1 MSLKPKILIADDSAM
16 NRAILVEM
24 LGDGYD
30 VIEAENGR
38 EAVRVLQSA
47 PEIDLL
53 LLDIMMPEMDGFEVL
68 EQMKRYGWID
78 EVPVVMISAENG
90 SAYVERAY
98 DLGATDFISRP
109 FDMAIVRRRVTNT
122 LMLYTKQKQLVGLV
136 ARQVYENQKSNNLMI
151 NILSHIVEFRNGESG
166 SHVLHIHTATE
177 LILNHLVKKT
187 DKYKLSAADI
197 AMIGT
202 ASSLHD
208 IGKINIPE
216 EILNK
221 PGRLT
226 KEEFDIM
233 KTHTTIGAHILENLP
248 FQQDEP
254 LVKVSYEICR
264 WHHERWDGRGYP
276 DGLKGEEIPIAA
288 QVVALADVYDALTS
302 ERCYKKAFD
311 HDTAVRMILNG
322 ECGTFNPLL
331 MECLTEVADE
341 LHRALTDNEAAA
353 QTIFGSA
360 SRKITDALL
369 HENDLP
375 DTGRL
380 ENALQIEQQKH
391 TFYVD
396 HTPDLQLDYNEVSDT
411 VTMSEWG
418 VRHLHCPREMPFK
431 NAMETLLVSPND
443 RSAMLDAIAKTDADH
458 PDTAVT
464 VLLSVDG
471 LMRWYKVYIRT
482 LWARGEETTRV
493 GLVMQAEDVHEK
505 TIRDAKEVT
514 KDTIITTGKGIACMM
529 HMLKNVFDV
538 VRLVDVGR
546 TCVLNVDDQGK
557 IVDEDHPCFAV
568 WNREN
573 RCENCVSYKAFTQKT
588 QLAKI
593 EFMDEDAYQVISK
606 YVEVEGRACVL
617 ELVVKLRKD
626 MPLSFHGREHLVRSL
641 HQYSQELYQ
650 DALTGAFNRRYYEEQ
665 FCGKDSADGVAVL
678 DVDNFKAIND
688 TYGHQAGDAALR
700 TIVQAIVGC
709 IRNSD
714 ILIRYGGDE
723 FLLVFPEIPEPVFN
737 RRLQEISTAV
747 SNAAVPDYPKMQ
759 LSVSVGGVYKM
770 TPLSDAVYRADALM
784 YKAKTEKRRMM
795 LHNHEHDRSMPD

>member
-68 EQMKRYGWID
+68 EQMKRYGWIED
-78 EVPVVMISAENG
+78 VPVVMISAENG

-248 FQQDEP
+248 FQQEEP

-331 MECLTEVADE
+331 MECLTEVADD
-341 LHRALTDNEAAA
+341 LHRALTDKEAAA
-353 QTIFGSA
+353 QMNFGSA
-360 SRKITDALL
+360 TRKITDALL

-375 DTGRL
+375 ETGRL

-396 HTPDLQLDYNEVSDT
+396 HTPDLQLDYNEASDT
-411 VTMSEWG
+411 ATMSEWG
-418 VRHLHCPREMPFK
+418 VKHLHCPKVMPLK
-431 NAMETLLVSPND
+431 KAMDTLLVAEND
-443 RSAMLDAIAKTDADH
+443 RRAMRDAIAKTDADH

-471 LMRWYKVYIRT
+471 LLRWYKVHIRT
-482 LWARGEETTRV
+482 LWMRGEETTRV

-514 KDTIITTGKGIACMM
+514 KETIITTGKGMACMM

-538 VRLVDVGR
+538 VRLVDVGH
-546 TCVLNVDDQGK
+546 TCVLSLDEQGK
-557 IVDEDHPCFAV
+557 IVDEDHPCYAV

-573 RCENCVSYKAFTQKT
+573 RCENCVSFKAFTQKT

-593 EFMDEDAYQVISK
+593 EFMGEDAYQVISK

-617 ELVVKLRKD
+617 ELVVRLRKD

-641 HQYSQELYQ
+641 HQYSQELYL

-665 FCGKDSADGVAVL
+665 FCGQDSADGVAVL

-723 FLLVFPEIPEPVFN
+723 FLLVFPDIPEPVFH
-737 RRLQEISTAV
+737 RRLQEISSAV
-747 SNAAVPDYPKMQ
+747 SDATVPDHPEMR

-770 TPLSDAVYRADALM
+770 SPLSDAVYHADTLM
-784 YKAKTEKRRMM
+784 YKAKTEKRQMM
-795 LHNHEHDRSMPD
+795 LHNHEHDRLMPD

>member
-38 EAVRVLQSA
+38 EAVRALQSA

-68 EQMKRYGWID
+68 EQMKRYGWIED
-78 EVPVVMISAENG
+78 VPVVMISAENG

-226 KEEFDIM
+226 KEEFEIM

-248 FQQDEP
+248 FQQEEP
-254 LVKVSYEICR
+254 LVKVCYEICR

-322 ECGTFNPLL
+322 ECGIFNPLL

-360 SRKITDALL
+360 TRKITDALL
-369 HENDLP
+369 QENDLP
-375 DTGRL
+375 ETGRL

-737 RRLQEISTAV
+737 RRLQEITSAV

>member
-68 EQMKRYGWID
+68 EQMKRYGWIED
-78 EVPVVMISAENG
+78 VPVVMISAENG

-226 KEEFDIM
+226 KEEFEIM

-248 FQQDEP
+248 FQQEEP

-331 MECLTEVADE
+331 MECLTEVADD

-353 QTIFGSA
+353 QMNFGSA
-360 SRKITDALL
+360 TRKITDALL

-375 DTGRL
+375 ETGRL

-396 HTPDLQLDYNEVSDT
+396 HTPDLQLDYNEASDT
-411 VTMSEWG
+411 ATMSEWG
-418 VRHLHCPREMPFK
+418 VKHLHCPREMPFK

-471 LMRWYKVYIRT
+471 LLRWYKVHIRT
-482 LWARGEETTRV
+482 LWMRGEETTRV

-514 KDTIITTGKGIACMM
+514 KETIITTGKGMACMM
-529 HMLKNVFDV
+529 RMLKNVFDV
-538 VRLVDVGR
+538 VRLVDVGH
-546 TCVLNVDDQGK
+546 TCVLSVDEQGK
-557 IVDEDHPCFAV
+557 IVDEDHPCYAV

-573 RCENCVSYKAFTQKT
+573 RCENCVSFKAFTQKT

-593 EFMDEDAYQVISK
+593 EFMGEDAYQVISK

-617 ELVVKLRKD
+617 ELVVRLRKD

-641 HQYSQELYQ
+641 HQYSQELYL

-665 FCGKDSADGVAVL
+665 FCGQDSADGVAVL

-709 IRNSD
+709 IRGSD

-723 FLLVFPEIPEPVFN
+723 FLLVFPDIPEPVFH
-737 RRLQEISTAV
+737 RRLQEISSAV
-747 SNAAVPDYPKMQ
+747 SDATVPDHPEMR

-770 TPLSDAVYRADALM
+770 SPLSDAVYHADTLM
-784 YKAKTEKRRMM
+784 YKAKTEKRQMM
-795 LHNHEHDRSMPD
+795 LHNHEHDRLMPD

>member
-1 MSLKPKILIADDSAM
+1 M

-360 SRKITDALL
+360 TRKITDALL

-493 GLVMQAEDVHEK
+493 GIVMQAEDVHEK
-505 TIRDAKEVT
+505 TIQDAKEVT

-546 TCVLNVDDQGK
+546 TCVLSVDEQGK

-737 RRLQEISTAV
+737 RRLQEITSAV

>member
-353 QTIFGSA
+353 QMNFGSA

-505 TIRDAKEVT
+505 TIRDAKEIT
-514 KDTIITTGKGIACMM
+514 KDTIITTGKGMACMM

-538 VRLVDVGR
+538 VRLVDVER
-546 TCVLNVDDQGK
+546 TCVLNVDDQGH
-557 IVDEDHPCFAV
+557 IMDEDHPCFAV

-593 EFMDEDAYQVISK
+593 EFMGEDAYQVVSK

-737 RRLQEISTAV
+737 RRLQEITSAV
-747 SNAAVPDYPKMQ
+747 SNAAVPDYPKMH
-759 LSVSVGGVYKM
+759 LSVSVGGVYRM
-770 TPLSDAVYRADALM
+770 SPLSDAVYRADALM
-784 YKAKTEKRRMM
+784 YKAKTEKHRMM

>member
-38 EAVRVLQSA
+38 EAVRALQSA

-68 EQMKRYGWID
+68 KQMKHYGWIED
-78 EVPVVMISAENG
+78 IPVIMISAENG

-166 SHVLHIHTATE
+166 SHVLHIHAATE

-216 EILNK
+216 KILNK

-248 FQQDEP
+248 FQQEEP

-288 QVVALADVYDALTS
+288 QVVALADVYDAMTS

-331 MECLTEVADE
+331 MECLTEVADD

-353 QTIFGSA
+353 QMNFGNDT
-360 SRKITDALL
+360 RKITDALL

-375 DTGRL
+375 ETGRL
-380 ENALQIEQQKH
+380 ENALQIEQQKY

-396 HTPDLQLDYNEVSDT
+396 HTPDLQLDYNEASDT
-411 VTMSEWG
+411 ATMSEWG
-418 VRHLHCPREMPFK
+418 VKHLHCPREMPFK

-471 LMRWYKVYIRT
+471 LLRWHKVHIRT
-482 LWARGEETTRV
+482 LWMRGEETIRV

-514 KDTIITTGKGIACMM
+514 KETIITTGKGMACMM
-529 HMLKNVFDV
+529 HILKNVFDV
-538 VRLVDVGR
+538 VRLVDVGH
-546 TCVLNVDDQGK
+546 TCVLSVDEQGK
-557 IVDEDHPCFAV
+557 VVDEDHPCYTV

-573 RCENCVSYKAFTQKT
+573 RCENCVSFKAFTQKT

-593 EFMDEDAYQVISK
+593 EFMGEDAYQVISK

-617 ELVVKLRKD
+617 ELVVRLRKD

-641 HQYSQELYQ
+641 HQYSQELYL

-665 FCGKDSADGVAVL
+665 FCGQDSADGVAVL

-688 TYGHQAGDAALR
+688 TYGHPAGDAALR

-723 FLLVFPEIPEPVFN
+723 FLLVFPDIPEPVFH
-737 RRLQEISTAV
+737 RRLQEISSAV
-747 SNAAVPDYPKMQ
+747 SDATVPDHPEMR

-770 TPLSDAVYRADALM
+770 SPLSDAVYRADTLM

-795 LHNHEHDRSMPD
+795 LHNHERDRLMPD

>member
-353 QTIFGSA
+353 QMNFGSA

-369 HENDLP
+369 QENDLP
-375 DTGRL
+375 ETGRL

-396 HTPDLQLDYNEVSDT
+396 HTPDLQLDYNEISDT

-471 LMRWYKVYIRT
+471 LMRWYKVHIRT

-493 GLVMQAEDVHEK
+493 GIVMQAEDVHEK
-505 TIRDAKEVT
+505 TIQDAKEVA
-514 KDTIITTGKGIACMM
+514 KDTIITTGKGMACMM

-538 VRLVDVGR
+538 VRLVDVGH
-546 TCVLNVDDQGK
+546 TCVLSVDEQGK

-700 TIVQAIVGC
+700 TIVKAIVGC

-737 RRLQEISTAV
+737 RRLQEITSAV
-747 SNAAVPDYPKMQ
+747 SNAAVPDYPKMH

>member
-38 EAVRVLQSA
+38 EAVRALQSA

-68 EQMKRYGWID
+68 KQMKHYGWIED
-78 EVPVVMISAENG
+78 IPVIMISAENG

-216 EILNK
+216 KILNK

-248 FQQDEP
+248 FQQEEP

-288 QVVALADVYDALTS
+288 QVVALADVYDAMTS

-331 MECLTEVADE
+331 MECLTEVADD

-353 QTIFGSA
+353 QMNFGNDT
-360 SRKITDALL
+360 RKITDALL

-375 DTGRL
+375 ETGRL
-380 ENALQIEQQKH
+380 ENALQIEQQKY

-396 HTPDLQLDYNEVSDT
+396 HTPDLQLDYNEASDT
-411 VTMSEWG
+411 ATMSEWG
-418 VRHLHCPREMPFK
+418 VKHLHCPREMPFK

-471 LMRWYKVYIRT
+471 LLRWHKVHIRT
-482 LWARGEETTRV
+482 LWMRGEETIRV

-505 TIRDAKEVT
+505 TIRNAKEVT
-514 KDTIITTGKGIACMM
+514 KETIITTGKGMACMM
-529 HMLKNVFDV
+529 HILKNVFDV
-538 VRLVDVGR
+538 VRLVDVGH
-546 TCVLNVDDQGK
+546 TCVLSVDEQGK
-557 IVDEDHPCFAV
+557 VVDEDHPCYTV

-573 RCENCVSYKAFTQKT
+573 RCENCVSFKAFTQKT

-593 EFMDEDAYQVISK
+593 EFMGEDAYQAISK

-617 ELVVKLRKD
+617 ELVVRLRKD

-641 HQYSQELYQ
+641 HQYSQELYL

-665 FCGKDSADGVAVL
+665 FCGQDSADGVAVL

-688 TYGHQAGDAALR
+688 TYGHPAGDAALR

-723 FLLVFPEIPEPVFN
+723 FLLVFPDIPEPVFH
-737 RRLQEISTAV
+737 RRLQEISSAV
-747 SNAAVPDYPKMQ
+747 SDATVPDHPEMR

-770 TPLSDAVYRADALM
+770 SPLSDAVYRADTLM

-795 LHNHEHDRSMPD
+795 LHNHERDRLMPD

>member
-341 LHRALTDNEAAA
+341 LHRALTDNDAAA
-353 QTIFGSA
+353 QMNFGSA
-360 SRKITDALL
+360 TRKITDALL
-369 HENDLP
+369 QENDLP

-606 YVEVEGRACVL
+606 YVEVEGRPCVL

-737 RRLQEISTAV
+737 RRLQEITSAV
-747 SNAAVPDYPKMQ
+747 SNAAVPDYPKMH
-759 LSVSVGGVYKM
+759 LSVSVGGVYRM
-770 TPLSDAVYRADALM
+770 SPLSDAVYRADALM

>member
-38 EAVRVLQSA
+38 EAVRALQSA

-68 EQMKRYGWID
+68 KQMKHYGWIED
-78 EVPVVMISAENG
+78 IPVIMISAENG

-216 EILNK
+216 KILNK

-248 FQQDEP
+248 FQQEEP

-288 QVVALADVYDALTS
+288 QVVALADVYDAMTS

-331 MECLTEVADE
+331 MECLTEVADD

-353 QTIFGSA
+353 QMNFGNDT
-360 SRKITDALL
+360 RKITDALL

-375 DTGRL
+375 ETGRL
-380 ENALQIEQQKH
+380 ENALQIEQQKY

-396 HTPDLQLDYNEVSDT
+396 HTPDLQLDYNEASDT
-411 VTMSEWG
+411 ATMSEWG
-418 VRHLHCPREMPFK
+418 VKHLHCPREMPFK

-471 LMRWYKVYIRT
+471 LLRWHKVHIRT
-482 LWARGEETTRV
+482 LWMRGEETIRV

-505 TIRDAKEVT
+505 TIRNAKEVT
-514 KDTIITTGKGIACMM
+514 KETIITTGKGMACMM
-529 HMLKNVFDV
+529 HILKNVFDV
-538 VRLVDVGR
+538 VRLVDVGH
-546 TCVLNVDDQGK
+546 TCVLSVDEQGK
-557 IVDEDHPCFAV
+557 VVDEDHPCYTV

-573 RCENCVSYKAFTQKT
+573 RCENCVSFKAFTQKT

-593 EFMDEDAYQVISK
+593 EFMGEDAYQAISK

-617 ELVVKLRKD
+617 ELVVRLRKD

-641 HQYSQELYQ
+641 HQYSQELYL

-665 FCGKDSADGVAVL
+665 FCGQDSADGVAVL

-723 FLLVFPEIPEPVFN
+723 FLLVFPDIPEPVFH
-737 RRLQEISTAV
+737 RRLQEISSAV
-747 SNAAVPDYPKMQ
+747 SDATVPDHPEMR

-770 TPLSDAVYRADALM
+770 SPLSDAVYRADTLM

-795 LHNHEHDRSMPD
+795 LHNHERDRLMPD

>member
-78 EVPVVMISAENG
+78 EIPVVMISAENG

-369 HENDLP
+369 QENDLP

-431 NAMETLLVSPND
+431 NAMETLLVSAND

-593 EFMDEDAYQVISK
+593 EFMDEDAYQVVSK

-737 RRLQEISTAV
+737 RRLQEITSAV
-747 SNAAVPDYPKMQ
+747 SNAAVPDYPKMH

-770 TPLSDAVYRADALM
+770 SPLSDAVYRADALM

>member
-38 EAVRVLQSA
+38 EAVRALQSA

-68 EQMKRYGWID
+68 KQMKHYGWIED
-78 EVPVVMISAENG
+78 IPVIMISAENG

-216 EILNK
+216 KILNK

-226 KEEFDIM
+226 KEEFDTM
-233 KTHTTIGAHILENLP
+233 KTHTTIGAHMLENLP
-248 FQQDEP
+248 FQQEEP

-311 HDTAVRMILNG
+311 HDTAVRMILND
-322 ECGTFNPLL
+322 ECGVFNPLL
-331 MECLTEVADE
+331 KECLTEVADE
-341 LHRALTDNEAAA
+341 LHRALTDSEAAT
-353 QTIFGSA
+353 QVNFGNA
-360 SRKITDALL
+360 TRKITDALL

-375 DTGRL
+375 ETGRL
-380 ENALQIEQQKH
+380 ENALQIEQQKY

-411 VTMSEWG
+411 ATVSEWG
-418 VRHLHCPREMPFK
+418 VKHLHCPREMPFK

-471 LMRWYKVYIRT
+471 LLRWHKVHIRT
-482 LWARGEETTRV
+482 LWMRGEETTRV

-514 KDTIITTGKGIACMM
+514 KETIITTGKGMACMM
-529 HMLKNVFDV
+529 HILKNVFDV
-538 VRLVDVGR
+538 VRLVDVGH
-546 TCVLNVDDQGK
+546 TCVLSVDEQGK
-557 IVDEDHPCFAV
+557 VVDEDHPCYTV

-573 RCENCVSYKAFTQKT
+573 RCENCVSFKAFTQKT

-593 EFMDEDAYQVISK
+593 EFMGEDAYQVISK

-617 ELVVKLRKD
+617 ELVVRLRKD

-641 HQYSQELYQ
+641 HQYSQELYL

-665 FCGKDSADGVAVL
+665 FCGQDSADGVAVL

-688 TYGHQAGDAALR
+688 TYGHPAGDAALR

-723 FLLVFPEIPEPVFN
+723 FLLVFPDIPEPVFH
-737 RRLQEISTAV
+737 RRLQEISSAV
-747 SNAAVPDYPKMQ
+747 SDATVPDHPEMR

-770 TPLSDAVYRADALM
+770 SPLSDAVYRADTLM

-795 LHNHEHDRSMPD
+795 LHNHERDRLMPD

>member
-68 EQMKRYGWID
+68 EQMKRYGWIE

-353 QTIFGSA
+353 QMNFGSA
-360 SRKITDALL
+360 TRKITDALL
-369 HENDLP
+369 QENDLP
-375 DTGRL
+375 ETGRL

-471 LMRWYKVYIRT
+471 LMRWYKVHIRT
-482 LWARGEETTRV
+482 LWARGEETTRA
-493 GLVMQAEDVHEK
+493 GIVMQAEDVHEK
-505 TIRDAKEVT
+505 TIQDAKEVAN
-514 KDTIITTGKGIACMM
+514 DTIITTGKGMACMM

-546 TCVLNVDDQGK
+546 TCVLNVDEQGK

-606 YVEVEGRACVL
+606 YVEVEGRPCVL

-737 RRLQEISTAV
+737 RRLQEISAAV
-747 SNAAVPDYPKMQ
+747 SNAAVPDYPKMH

>member
-68 EQMKRYGWID
+68 EQMKRYGWIE

-353 QTIFGSA
+353 QMNFGSA

-369 HENDLP
+369 QENDLP
-375 DTGRL
+375 ETGRL

-418 VRHLHCPREMPFK
+418 VRHLHCPKEMPFK

-471 LMRWYKVYIRT
+471 LMRWYKVHIRT

-493 GLVMQAEDVHEK
+493 GIVMQAEDVHEK
-505 TIRDAKEVT
+505 TIQDAKEVT
-514 KDTIITTGKGIACMM
+514 KDTIITTGKGMACMM

-538 VRLVDVGR
+538 VRLVDVER
-546 TCVLNVDDQGK
+546 TCVLNVDDQGH
-557 IVDEDHPCFAV
+557 IMDEDHPCFAV

-593 EFMDEDAYQVISK
+593 EFMGEDAYQVVSK

-737 RRLQEISTAV
+737 RRLQEISAAV
-747 SNAAVPDYPKMQ
+747 SNAAVPDYPKMH

-784 YKAKTEKRRMM
+784 YKAKTEKHRMM

>member
-311 HDTAVRMILNG
+311 HNTAVRMILNG

-360 SRKITDALL
+360 TRKITDALL
-369 HENDLP
+369 QENDLP

-493 GLVMQAEDVHEK
+493 GIVMQAEDVHEK
-505 TIRDAKEVT
+505 TIQDAKEIT

-737 RRLQEISTAV
+737 RRLQEITSAV
-747 SNAAVPDYPKMQ
+747 SNATLPDYPKMH
-759 LSVSVGGVYKM
+759 LSVSVGGVYRM
-770 TPLSDAVYRADALM
+770 SPLSDAVYRADALM

>member
-38 EAVRVLQSA
+38 EAVRALQSA

-68 EQMKRYGWID
+68 KQMKHYGWIED
-78 EVPVVMISAENG
+78 IPVIIISAENG

-216 EILNK
+216 KILNK

-248 FQQDEP
+248 FQQEEP

-288 QVVALADVYDALTS
+288 QVVALADVYDAMTS

-331 MECLTEVADE
+331 MECLTEVADD

-353 QTIFGSA
+353 QMNFGNA
-360 SRKITDALL
+360 TRKITDALL

-375 DTGRL
+375 ETGRL
-380 ENALQIEQQKH
+380 ENALQIEQQKY

-396 HTPDLQLDYNEVSDT
+396 HTPDLQLDYNEASDMA
-411 VTMSEWG
+411 TMSEWG
-418 VRHLHCPREMPFK
+418 VKHLHCPREMPFK

-471 LMRWYKVYIRT
+471 LLRWHKVHIRT
-482 LWARGEETTRV
+482 LWMRGEETTRV

-505 TIRDAKEVT
+505 TIRNAKEVT
-514 KDTIITTGKGIACMM
+514 KETIITTGKGMACMM
-529 HMLKNVFDV
+529 HILKNVFDV
-538 VRLVDVGR
+538 VRLVDVGH
-546 TCVLNVDDQGK
+546 TCVLSVDEQGK
-557 IVDEDHPCFAV
+557 IVDEDHPCYTV

-573 RCENCVSYKAFTQKT
+573 RCENCVSFKAFTQKT

-593 EFMDEDAYQVISK
+593 EFMGEDAYQAISK

-617 ELVVKLRKD
+617 ELVVRLRKD

-641 HQYSQELYQ
+641 HQYSQELYL

-665 FCGKDSADGVAVL
+665 FCGQDSADGVAVL

-688 TYGHQAGDAALR
+688 TYGHPAGDAALR

-723 FLLVFPEIPEPVFN
+723 FLLVFPDIPEPVFH
-737 RRLQEISTAV
+737 RRLQEISSAV
-747 SNAAVPDYPKMQ
+747 SDATVPDHPEMR

-770 TPLSDAVYRADALM
+770 SPLSDAVYRADTLM

-795 LHNHEHDRSMPD
+795 LHNHERDRLMPD

>member
-341 LHRALTDNEAAA
+341 LHRALTDKEAAA
-353 QTIFGSA
+353 QMNFGSA

-418 VRHLHCPREMPFK
+418 VKHLHCPREMPFK

-505 TIRDAKEVT
+505 TIRDAKEIT
-514 KDTIITTGKGIACMM
+514 KDTIITTGKGMACMM

-538 VRLVDVGR
+538 VRLVDVER
-546 TCVLNVDDQGK
+546 TCVLNVDDQGH
-557 IVDEDHPCFAV
+557 IMDEDHPCFAV

-593 EFMDEDAYQVISK
+593 EFMGEDAYQVVSK

-737 RRLQEISTAV
+737 RRLQEISAAV

>member
-493 GLVMQAEDVHEK
+493 GIVMQAEDVHEK

-737 RRLQEISTAV
+737 RRLQEITSAV
-747 SNAAVPDYPKMQ
+747 SNAAVPDYPKMH

-770 TPLSDAVYRADALM
+770 SPLSDAVYRADALM

>member
-68 EQMKRYGWID
+68 EQMKRYGWIE

-331 MECLTEVADE
+331 MECLTEAADE

-353 QTIFGSA
+353 QMNFGSA

-369 HENDLP
+369 QENDLP
-375 DTGRL
+375 ETGRL

-396 HTPDLQLDYNEVSDT
+396 HTPDLQLDYNEISDT

-418 VRHLHCPREMPFK
+418 VKHLHCPKEMPFK

-505 TIRDAKEVT
+505 TIQDAKEIT
-514 KDTIITTGKGIACMM
+514 KDTIITTGKGMACMM

-538 VRLVDVGR
+538 VRLVDVER
-546 TCVLNVDDQGK
+546 TCVLNVDDQGH
-557 IVDEDHPCFAV
+557 IMDEDHPCFAV

-593 EFMDEDAYQVISK
+593 EFMGEDAYQVVSK

-737 RRLQEISTAV
+737 RRLQEISAAV
-747 SNAAVPDYPKMQ
+747 SNAAVPDYPKMH
-759 LSVSVGGVYKM
+759 LSVSVGGVYRM

>member
-38 EAVRVLQSA
+38 EAVRALQSA

-68 EQMKRYGWID
+68 KQMKHYGWIED
-78 EVPVVMISAENG
+78 IPVIMISAENG

-216 EILNK
+216 KILNK

-248 FQQDEP
+248 FQQEEP

-288 QVVALADVYDALTS
+288 QVVALADVYDAMTS

-331 MECLTEVADE
+331 MECLTEVADD

-353 QTIFGSA
+353 QMNFGNDT
-360 SRKITDALL
+360 RKITDALL

-375 DTGRL
+375 ETGRL
-380 ENALQIEQQKH
+380 ENALQIEQQKY

-396 HTPDLQLDYNEVSDT
+396 HTPDLQLDYNEASDT
-411 VTMSEWG
+411 ATMSEWG
-418 VRHLHCPREMPFK
+418 VKHLHCPREMPFK

-471 LMRWYKVYIRT
+471 LLRWHKVHIRT
-482 LWARGEETTRV
+482 LWMRGEETTRV

-514 KDTIITTGKGIACMM
+514 KETIITTGKGMACMM
-529 HMLKNVFDV
+529 HILKNVFDV
-538 VRLVDVGR
+538 VRLVDVGH
-546 TCVLNVDDQGK
+546 TCVLSVDEQGK
-557 IVDEDHPCFAV
+557 IVDEDHPCYTV

-573 RCENCVSYKAFTQKT
+573 RCENCVSFKAFTQKT

-593 EFMDEDAYQVISK
+593 EFMGEDAYQVISK

-617 ELVVKLRKD
+617 ELVVRLRKD

-641 HQYSQELYQ
+641 HQYSQELYL

-665 FCGKDSADGVAVL
+665 FCGQDSADGVAVL

-688 TYGHQAGDAALR
+688 TYGHPAGDAALR

-723 FLLVFPEIPEPVFN
+723 FLLVFPDIPEPVFH
-737 RRLQEISTAV
+737 RRLQEISSAV
-747 SNAAVPDYPKMQ
+747 SDATVPDHPEMR

-770 TPLSDAVYRADALM
+770 SPLSDAVYRADTLM

-795 LHNHEHDRSMPD
+795 LHNHERDRLMPD

>member
-38 EAVRVLQSA
+38 EAVRALQSA

-68 EQMKRYGWID
+68 KQMKHYGWIED
-78 EVPVVMISAENG
+78 IPVIMISAENG

-166 SHVLHIHTATE
+166 SHVLHIHAATE

-216 EILNK
+216 KILNK

-248 FQQDEP
+248 FQQEEP

-288 QVVALADVYDALTS
+288 QVVALADVYDAMTS

-331 MECLTEVADE
+331 MECLTEVADD

-353 QTIFGSA
+353 QMNFGNDT
-360 SRKITDALL
+360 RKITDALL

-375 DTGRL
+375 ETGRL
-380 ENALQIEQQKH
+380 ENALQIEQQKY

-396 HTPDLQLDYNEVSDT
+396 HTPDLQLDYNEASDT
-411 VTMSEWG
+411 ATMSEWG
-418 VRHLHCPREMPFK
+418 VKHLHCPREMPFK

-471 LMRWYKVYIRT
+471 LLRWHKVHIRT
-482 LWARGEETTRV
+482 LWMRGEETIRV

-505 TIRDAKEVT
+505 TIRNAKEVT
-514 KDTIITTGKGIACMM
+514 KETIITTGKGMACMM
-529 HMLKNVFDV
+529 HILKNVFDV
-538 VRLVDVGR
+538 VRLVDVGH
-546 TCVLNVDDQGK
+546 TCVLSVDEQGK
-557 IVDEDHPCFAV
+557 VVDEDHPCYTV

-573 RCENCVSYKAFTQKT
+573 RCENCVSFKAFTQKT

-593 EFMDEDAYQVISK
+593 EFMGEDAYQAISK

-617 ELVVKLRKD
+617 ELVVRLRKD

-641 HQYSQELYQ
+641 HQYSQELYL

-665 FCGKDSADGVAVL
+665 FCGQDSADGVAVL

-688 TYGHQAGDAALR
+688 TYGHPAGDAALR

-723 FLLVFPEIPEPVFN
+723 FLLVFPDIPEPVFH
-737 RRLQEISTAV
+737 RRLQEISSAV
-747 SNAAVPDYPKMQ
+747 SDATVPDHPEMR

-770 TPLSDAVYRADALM
+770 SPLSDAVYRADTLM

-795 LHNHEHDRSMPD
+795 LHNHERDRLMPD

>member
-38 EAVRVLQSA
+38 EAVRALQSA

-68 EQMKRYGWID
+68 EQMKRYGWIED
-78 EVPVVMISAENG
+78 VPVVMISAENG

-226 KEEFDIM
+226 KEEFEIM
-233 KTHTTIGAHILENLP
+233 KTHTTIGAHMLENLP

-331 MECLTEVADE
+331 MECLTEVADD

-353 QTIFGSA
+353 QMNFGSA
-360 SRKITDALL
+360 TRKITDALL

-375 DTGRL
+375 ETGRL

-396 HTPDLQLDYNEVSDT
+396 HTPDLQLDYNEASDT
-411 VTMSEWG
+411 ATMSEWG
-418 VRHLHCPREMPFK
+418 VKHLHCPREMPFK

-471 LMRWYKVYIRT
+471 LLRWYKVHIRT
-482 LWARGEETTRV
+482 LWMRGEETTRV

-514 KDTIITTGKGIACMM
+514 KETIITTGKGMACMM

-538 VRLVDVGR
+538 VRLVDVGH
-546 TCVLNVDDQGK
+546 TCVLSVDEQGQV
-557 IVDEDHPCFAV
+557 VDEDHPCYAV

-573 RCENCVSYKAFTQKT
+573 RCENCVSFKAFTQKT

-593 EFMDEDAYQVISK
+593 EFMGEDAYQVISK

-617 ELVVKLRKD
+617 ELVVRLRKD

-641 HQYSQELYQ
+641 HQYSQELYL

-665 FCGKDSADGVAVL
+665 FCGQDSADGVAVL

-723 FLLVFPEIPEPVFN
+723 FLLVFPDIPEPVFR
-737 RRLQEISTAV
+737 RRLQEISSAV
-747 SNAAVPDYPKMQ
+747 SDATVPDHPEMR

-770 TPLSDAVYRADALM
+770 SPLSDAVYHADTLM

-795 LHNHEHDRSMPD
+795 LHNHEHDRLMPD

>member
-396 HTPDLQLDYNEVSDT
+396 HTPDLQLDYNEISDT

-431 NAMETLLVSPND
+431 NAMETLLVSAND

-493 GLVMQAEDVHEK
+493 GIVMQAEDVHEK
-505 TIRDAKEVT
+505 TIQDAKEVT

-737 RRLQEISTAV
+737 RRLQEISAAV
-747 SNAAVPDYPKMQ
+747 SNAAVPDYPKMH
-759 LSVSVGGVYKM
+759 LSVSVGGVYRM
-770 TPLSDAVYRADALM
+770 SPLSDAVYRADALM

>member
-38 EAVRVLQSA
+38 EAVRALQSA

-68 EQMKRYGWID
+68 KQMKHYGWIED
-78 EVPVVMISAENG
+78 IPVIMISAENG

-166 SHVLHIHTATE
+166 SHVLHIHAATE

-216 EILNK
+216 KILNK

-248 FQQDEP
+248 FQQEEP

-288 QVVALADVYDALTS
+288 QVVALADVYDAMTS

-331 MECLTEVADE
+331 MECLTEVADD

-353 QTIFGSA
+353 QMNFGNA
-360 SRKITDALL
+360 TRKITDALL

-375 DTGRL
+375 ETGRL
-380 ENALQIEQQKH
+380 ENALQIEQQKY

-411 VTMSEWG
+411 ATMSEWG
-418 VRHLHCPREMPFK
+418 VKHLHCPREMPFK

-471 LMRWYKVYIRT
+471 LLRWHKVHIRT
-482 LWARGEETTRV
+482 LWMRGEETIRV

-514 KDTIITTGKGIACMM
+514 KETIITTGKGMACMM
-529 HMLKNVFDV
+529 HILKNVFDV
-538 VRLVDVGR
+538 VRLVDVGH
-546 TCVLNVDDQGK
+546 TCVLSVDEQGK
-557 IVDEDHPCFAV
+557 VVDEDHPCYTV

-573 RCENCVSYKAFTQKT
+573 RCENCVSFKAFTQKT

-593 EFMDEDAYQVISK
+593 EFMGEDAYQAISK

-617 ELVVKLRKD
+617 ELVVRLRKD

-641 HQYSQELYQ
+641 HQYSQELYL

-665 FCGKDSADGVAVL
+665 FCGQDSADGVAVL

-688 TYGHQAGDAALR
+688 TYGHPAGDAALR

-723 FLLVFPEIPEPVFN
+723 FLLVFPDIPEPVFH
-737 RRLQEISTAV
+737 RRLQEISSAV
-747 SNAAVPDYPKMQ
+747 SDATVPDHPEMR

-770 TPLSDAVYRADALM
+770 SPLSDAVYRADTLM

-795 LHNHEHDRSMPD
+795 LHNHERDRLMPD

>member
-38 EAVRVLQSA
+38 EAVRALQSA

-68 EQMKRYGWID
+68 KQMKHYGWIED
-78 EVPVVMISAENG
+78 IPVIMISAENG

-216 EILNK
+216 KILNK

-248 FQQDEP
+248 FQQEEP

-288 QVVALADVYDALTS
+288 QVVALADVYDAMTS

-331 MECLTEVADE
+331 MECLTEVADD

-353 QTIFGSA
+353 QMNFGNDT
-360 SRKITDALL
+360 RKITDALL

-375 DTGRL
+375 ETGRL
-380 ENALQIEQQKH
+380 ENALQIEQQKY

-396 HTPDLQLDYNEVSDT
+396 HTPDLQLDYNEASDT
-411 VTMSEWG
+411 ATMSEWG
-418 VRHLHCPREMPFK
+418 VKHLHCPREMPFK

-471 LMRWYKVYIRT
+471 LLRWHKVHIRT
-482 LWARGEETTRV
+482 LWMRGEETTRV

-505 TIRDAKEVT
+505 TIRNAKEVT
-514 KDTIITTGKGIACMM
+514 KETIITTGKGMACMM
-529 HMLKNVFDV
+529 HILKNVFDV
-538 VRLVDVGR
+538 VRLVDVGH
-546 TCVLNVDDQGK
+546 TCVLSVDEQGK
-557 IVDEDHPCFAV
+557 VVDEDHPCYTV

-573 RCENCVSYKAFTQKT
+573 RCENCVSFKAFTQKT

-593 EFMDEDAYQVISK
+593 EFMGEDAYQVISK

-617 ELVVKLRKD
+617 ELVVRLRKD

-641 HQYSQELYQ
+641 HQYSQELYL

-665 FCGKDSADGVAVL
+665 FCGQDSADGVAVL

-688 TYGHQAGDAALR
+688 TYGHPAGDAALR

-723 FLLVFPEIPEPVFN
+723 FLLVFPDIPEPVFH
-737 RRLQEISTAV
+737 RRLQEISSAV
-747 SNAAVPDYPKMQ
+747 SDATVPDHPEMR

-770 TPLSDAVYRADALM
+770 SPLSDAVYRADTLM

-795 LHNHEHDRSMPD
+795 LHNHERDRLMPD

>member
-311 HDTAVRMILNG
+311 HNTAVRMILNG

-360 SRKITDALL
+360 TRKITDALL
-369 HENDLP
+369 QENDLP

-493 GLVMQAEDVHEK
+493 GIVMQAEDVHEK
-505 TIRDAKEVT
+505 TIQDAKEIT

-737 RRLQEISTAV
+737 RRLQEITSAV
-747 SNAAVPDYPKMQ
+747 SNAAVPDYPKMH

>member
-78 EVPVVMISAENG
+78 EIPVVMISAENG

-341 LHRALTDNEAAA
+341 LHRALTDNDAAA
-353 QTIFGSA
+353 QMNFGSA
-360 SRKITDALL
+360 TRKITDALL
-369 HENDLP
+369 QENDLP

-505 TIRDAKEVT
+505 TIQDAKEVT

-546 TCVLNVDDQGK
+546 TCVLNVDEQGK

-737 RRLQEISTAV
+737 RRLQEITSAV

-770 TPLSDAVYRADALM
+770 SPLSDAVYRADALM

>member
-360 SRKITDALL
+360 TRKITDALL
-369 HENDLP
+369 QENDLP

-493 GLVMQAEDVHEK
+493 GIVMQAEDVHEK
-505 TIRDAKEVT
+505 TIQDAKEVT

-737 RRLQEISTAV
+737 RRLQEITSAV
-747 SNAAVPDYPKMQ
+747 SNATLPDYPKMH

>member
-78 EVPVVMISAENG
+78 EIPVVMISAENG

-360 SRKITDALL
+360 TRKITDALL

-482 LWARGEETTRV
+482 LWAHGEETTRV
-493 GLVMQAEDVHEK
+493 GIVMQAEDVHEK
-505 TIRDAKEVT
+505 TIQDAKEVT

-529 HMLKNVFDV
+529 HMLKNIFDV

-737 RRLQEISTAV
+737 RRLQEITSAV
-747 SNAAVPDYPKMQ
+747 SNAAVPDYPKMH

-770 TPLSDAVYRADALM
+770 SPLSDAVYRADALM

>member
-78 EVPVVMISAENG
+78 EIPVVMISAENG

-311 HDTAVRMILNG
+311 HDTAVHMILNG
-322 ECGTFNPLL
+322 ECGAFNPLL

-353 QTIFGSA
+353 QMNFGSA

-369 HENDLP
+369 QENDLP
-375 DTGRL
+375 ETGRL

-431 NAMETLLVSPND
+431 NAMETLLVSAND
-443 RSAMLDAIAKTDADH
+443 RSAMLDAITKTDADH
-458 PDTAVT
+458 PDTDVT

-493 GLVMQAEDVHEK
+493 GIVMQAEDVHEK

-514 KDTIITTGKGIACMM
+514 KDTIITTGKGMACMM

-593 EFMDEDAYQVISK
+593 EFMGEDAYQVISK
-606 YVEVEGRACVL
+606 YVEIEGRACVL

-678 DVDNFKAIND
+678 DVDNFKTIND

-747 SNAAVPDYPKMQ
+747 SNAAVPDYPEMR

-770 TPLSDAVYRADALM
+770 TPLSDAVYHADTLM
-784 YKAKTEKRRMM
+784 YKAKTEKHRMM

>member
-493 GLVMQAEDVHEK
+493 GIVMQAEDVHEK
-505 TIRDAKEVT
+505 TIQDAKEVT

-737 RRLQEISTAV
+737 RRLQEITSAV
-747 SNAAVPDYPKMQ
+747 SNVAVPDYPKMQ

-770 TPLSDAVYRADALM
+770 SPLSDAVYRADALM

>member
-68 EQMKRYGWID
+68 EQMKRYGWIE

-353 QTIFGSA
+353 QMNFGSA

-380 ENALQIEQQKH
+380 ENALQVEQQKH

-396 HTPDLQLDYNEVSDT
+396 HTPDMQLDYNEVSDT

-493 GLVMQAEDVHEK
+493 GIVMQAEDVHEK

-514 KDTIITTGKGIACMM
+514 KDTIITTGKGMACMM

-546 TCVLNVDDQGK
+546 TCVLNVDEQGK

-593 EFMDEDAYQVISK
+593 EFMGEDAYQVVSK
-606 YVEVEGRACVL
+606 YVEVEGHACVL

-700 TIVQAIVGC
+700 TIVKAIVGC

-737 RRLQEISTAV
+737 RRLQEITSAV
-747 SNAAVPDYPKMQ
+747 SNATLPDYPKMQ
-759 LSVSVGGVYKM
+759 LSVSVGGVYRM
-770 TPLSDAVYRADALM
+770 SPLSDAVYRADALM

>member
-68 EQMKRYGWID
+68 EQMKRYGWIED
-78 EVPVVMISAENG
+78 VPVVMISAENG

-136 ARQVYENQKSNNLMI
+136 ARQVYENQKNNNLMI
-151 NILSHIVEFRNGESG
+151 GILSHIVEFRNGESG
-166 SHVLHIHTATE
+166 LHVLHIHTATE

-226 KEEFDIM
+226 KEEFEIM

-248 FQQDEP
+248 FQQEEP
-254 LVKVSYEICR
+254 LIKVCYEICR

-341 LHRALTDNEAAA
+341 LHRALTDGEAAA
-353 QTIFGSA
+353 QQSFGNTT
-360 SRKITDALL
+360 RKITDALL
-369 HENDLP
+369 QENDLP
-375 DTGRL
+375 ETGRL
-380 ENALQIEQQKH
+380 DDIMQIDQQKH
-391 TFYVD
+391 AFFVEN
-396 HTPDLQLDYNEVSDT
+396 TPDLQVDYNEVSDT
-411 VTMSEWG
+411 ATVSEWG
-418 VRHLHCPREMPFK
+418 VKHLHCPKVMPLK
-431 NAMETLLVSPND
+431 KAMDTLLVAEND
-443 RSAMLDAIAKTDADH
+443 RSAMRDAIAKTDADH

-471 LMRWYKVYIRT
+471 LLRWYKVHIRT
-482 LWARGEETTRV
+482 LWMRGEQTTRA

-514 KDTIITTGKGIACMM
+514 RETIITTGKGMACMM

-538 VRLVDVGR
+538 VRLVDVGH
-546 TCVLNVDDQGK
+546 TCVLSVDEQGQV
-557 IVDEDHPCFAV
+557 VDEDHPCYAV
-568 WNREN
+568 WNRQN
-573 RCENCVSYKAFTQKT
+573 RCENCVSFKAFTQKT

-593 EFMDEDAYQVISK
+593 EFMGEDAYQVISK

-617 ELVVKLRKD
+617 ELVVRLRKD

-641 HQYSQELYQ
+641 HQYSQELYL

-665 FCGKDSADGVAVL
+665 FCGQDSADGVAVL

-723 FLLVFPEIPEPVFN
+723 FLLVFPDIPEPVFR
-737 RRLQEISTAV
+737 RRLQEISSAV
-747 SNAAVPDYPKMQ
+747 SDATVPDYPEIR

-770 TPLSDAVYRADALM
+770 SPLSDAVYHADTLM
-784 YKAKTEKRRMM
+784 YKAKTEKRQMM
-795 LHNHEHDRSMPD
+795 LHNHEHDRLMPD

>member
-68 EQMKRYGWID
+68 EQMKRYGWIE

-396 HTPDLQLDYNEVSDT
+396 HTPDLQLDYNEISDT

-431 NAMETLLVSPND
+431 NAMETLLVSAND

-493 GLVMQAEDVHEK
+493 GIVMQAEDVHEK
-505 TIRDAKEVT
+505 TIQDAKEVT
-514 KDTIITTGKGIACMM
+514 KDSIITTGKGIACMM

-737 RRLQEISTAV
+737 RRLQEISAAV
-747 SNAAVPDYPKMQ
+747 SNAAVPDYPKMH
-759 LSVSVGGVYKM
+759 LSVSVGGVYRM
-770 TPLSDAVYRADALM
+770 SPLSDAVYRADALM

>member
-78 EVPVVMISAENG
+78 EIPVVMISAENG

-341 LHRALTDNEAAA
+341 LHRALTDNDAAA
-353 QTIFGSA
+353 QMNFGSA
-360 SRKITDALL
+360 TRKITDALL
-369 HENDLP
+369 QENDLP

-493 GLVMQAEDVHEK
+493 GIVMQAEDVHEK
-505 TIRDAKEVT
+505 TIQDAKEVT

-546 TCVLNVDDQGK
+546 TCVLNVDEQGK

-737 RRLQEISTAV
+737 RRLQEITSAV

-770 TPLSDAVYRADALM
+770 SPLSDAVYRADALM

>member
-396 HTPDLQLDYNEVSDT
+396 HTPDLQLDYNEISDT

-431 NAMETLLVSPND
+431 NAMETLLVSAND

-493 GLVMQAEDVHEK
+493 GIVMQAEDVHEK
-505 TIRDAKEVT
+505 TIQDAKEVT

-593 EFMDEDAYQVISK
+593 EFMDEDAYQVVSK

-737 RRLQEISTAV
+737 RRLQEISAAV
-747 SNAAVPDYPKMQ
+747 SNAAVPDYPKMH

-770 TPLSDAVYRADALM
+770 SPLSDAVYRADALM

>member
-38 EAVRVLQSA
+38 EAVRALQST

-68 EQMKRYGWID
+68 EQMKRYGGIED
-78 EVPVVMISAENG
+78 VPVVMISAENG

-248 FQQDEP
+248 FQQEEP

-322 ECGTFNPLL
+322 ECGAFNPLL
-331 MECLTEVADE
+331 MECLTEVADD
-341 LHRALTDNEAAA
+341 LHRALTDKEAAA
-353 QTIFGSA
+353 QMNFGNA
-360 SRKITDALL
+360 TRKITDALL

-375 DTGRL
+375 ETGRL

-396 HTPDLQLDYNEVSDT
+396 HTPDLQLDYNEASDT

-418 VRHLHCPREMPFK
+418 VKHLHCPREMSFK

-471 LMRWYKVYIRT
+471 LLRWYKVHIRT
-482 LWARGEETTRV
+482 LWMRGEETTRV

-514 KDTIITTGKGIACMM
+514 KETIITTGKGMACMM

-538 VRLVDVGR
+538 VRLVDVGH
-546 TCVLNVDDQGK
+546 TCVLSLDEQGK
-557 IVDEDHPCFAV
+557 IVDEDHPCYAV

-573 RCENCVSYKAFTQKT
+573 RCENCVSFKAFTQKT

-593 EFMDEDAYQVISK
+593 EFMGEDAYQVISK

-617 ELVVKLRKD
+617 ELVVRLRKD

-641 HQYSQELYQ
+641 HQYSQELYL

-665 FCGKDSADGVAVL
+665 FCGQDSADGVAVL

-723 FLLVFPEIPEPVFN
+723 FLLVFPDIPEPVFH
-737 RRLQEISTAV
+737 RRLQEISAAV
-747 SNAAVPDYPKMQ
+747 SDATVPDHPEMR

-770 TPLSDAVYRADALM
+770 SPLSDAVYHADTLM
-784 YKAKTEKRRMM
+784 YKAKTEKRQMM
-795 LHNHEHDRSMPD
+795 LHNHEHDRLMPD

>member
-38 EAVRVLQSA
+38 EAVRALQSA

-68 EQMKRYGWID
+68 EQMKRYGWIED
-78 EVPVVMISAENG
+78 VPVVMISAENG

-360 SRKITDALL
+360 TRKITDALL
-369 HENDLP
+369 QENDLP

-737 RRLQEISTAV
+737 RRLQEITSAV

>member
-360 SRKITDALL
+360 TRKITDALL
-369 HENDLP
+369 QENDLP

-737 RRLQEISTAV
+737 RRLQEITSAV
-747 SNAAVPDYPKMQ
+747 SNATLPDYPKMQ